1 MEYTSGTGPSAHK
14 ASLRLVDPDA
24 GDVWEPDPATE
35 VDELDALAELFIG
48 GDEPAS
54 AAEPIAEG
62 TPKPSAGAGERTEG
76 RPAGSNAS
84 APPADAPTLEA
95 LITGHLPVRGTV
107 WVRAYAARLARELGE
122 PVALVRVSPERT
134 AVELIGSSA
143 ETDPVADIG
152 VAIEA
157 ARTATDRWLLHFDEL
172 DQASL
177 LRTGELDRITV
188 LSGADEPAVVSA
200 YRLLKSLAEET
211 EGGVEA
217 GISIVGSGEAETTR
231 ATERIVTAARQFL
244 GLELA
249 SRPAVPRIEAV
260 AVTRLGDADR
270 RTEPAEVIRS
280 VLSAERDPRK
290 SIGFGLEPKPG
301 RAGDAARAEPFRDET
316 LQGESLRGEPIE
328 VVRTEWELET
338 ISERDSEAES
348 VDLTGDRP
356 DPADLVPDLTG
367 LGLPCPVAPGVSIAS
382 DTAGRLHVLAW
393 WSPEAPAALLK
404 AAAWARVNTP
414 LLSAVRGGVKAEAC
428 APAQHI
434 VCTDLAVA
442 ADLRGT
448 KTIVHLAQPVDRRP
462 AHGWVCGRV
471 N

>member
-1 MEYTSGTGPSAHK
+1 MEYTSGTGPTAHK

-48 GDEPAS
+48 GDEPVS
-54 AAEPIAEG
+54 VAEPIEKGPPARDAG
-62 TPKPSAGAGERTEG
+62 TDERTHG
-76 RPAGSNAS
+76 RPSRPVES
-84 APPADAPTLEA
+84 SPPADQPTLEA

-122 PVALVRVSPERT
+122 PVALVRVSTERT

-143 ETDPVADIG
+143 ETDPVTDIG

-177 LRTGELDRITV
+177 LRAGELDRITV

-200 YRLLKSLAEET
+200 YRLLKSLAELT
-211 EGGVEA
+211 EGDVDA
-217 GISIVGSGEAETTR
+217 GISIVGSGEPEKAR

-244 GLELA
+244 GLELG

-260 AVTRLGDADR
+260 AVTRLGETDR
-270 RTEPAEVIRS
+270 RTEPAEVIGA
-280 VLSAERDPRK
+280 VLSGERDARN
-290 SIGFGLEPKPG
+290 SLGFEPEPGPVRADEPARRTDGLGG
-301 RAGDAARAEPFRDET
+301 RGTAE
-316 LQGESLRGEPIE
+316 SIE
-328 VVRTEWELET
+328 VVQTEWEPET
-338 ISERDSEAES
+338 ISERDSEADS

-367 LGLPCPVAPGVSIAS
+367 LGLPCPVAPGVSIAADS
-382 DTAGRLHVLAW
+382 AGRLHVLAW
-393 WSPEAPAALLK
+393 WSPEAPASLLK
-404 AAAWARVNTP
+404 AAAWARVNAP